1 MRACVLRK
9 GKLIVDT
16 VPDPAPGDGQVLVR
30 PLVCGICGSDLHA
43 ARYVSELAQIM
54 VDVGDPFPIDPDR
67 DMVMGHE
74 FCAEVV
80 DFGPHTERKLR
91 PGMRVCSLPL
101 LFCQGQRHTLT
112 YSTSYPGAFSE
123 GMLLCE
129 DLLLP
134 VPDGL
139 PTPAAAWTE
148 PLAVSLHAVEKAR
161 LGPGDIPVV
170 IGCGPVGLL
179 IIACLKDRGI
189 ETILAAD
196 FSPARRRHALTMGA
210 AEVSDPRQQP
220 ALEMWRKHAR
230 RKQRAVIFECV
241 GVPGLLDQLIRQ
253 APPKTR
259 LVVAGVCMR
268 GDSITPALAVIKEL
282 EIQFVFGYT
291 PQEFSQSLRLLA
303 EGRIRVE
310 GLITGTVG
318 LDGIAGAFAMLE
330 TPEEHVKI
338 LVEPWR

>member
-16 VPDPAPGDGQVLVR
+16 IPDPAPGDGQVLVR
-30 PLVCGICGSDLHA
+30 PLACGICGSDLHA
-43 ARYVSELAQIM
+43 ARHVSELAQIM

-91 PGMRVCSLPL
+91 PGTRVCSLPL

-112 YSTSYPGAFSE
+112 YSTSFPGAFSE
-123 GMLLCE
+123 RMVLCE

-134 VPDGL
+134 VPDDL

-170 IGCGPVGLL
+170 IGGGPVGLL
-179 IIACLKDRGI
+179 IIACLKERGI

-196 FSPARRRHALTMGA
+196 FSPTRRRHALAMGA
-210 AEVSDPRQQP
+210 VEVSDPRQQP
-220 ALEMWRKHAR
+220 AMDMWRKHAR

-259 LVVAGVCMR
+259 LIVAGVCMR
-268 GDSITPALAVIKEL
+268 SDAITPALAVIKEL
-282 EIQFVFGYT
+282 EAQFVFGYT
-291 PQEFSQSLRLLA
+291 PQEFSQSLQMLA
-303 EGRIRVE
+303 EGRIRVD
-310 GLITGTVG
+310 GLVTGMVG
-318 LDGIAGAFAMLE
+318 LDGVAGAFASLE
-330 TPEEHVKI
+330 NPEQHVKI